1 LIPPGYGSGSPN
13 KSTGEEECLHTPG
26 DWDKLMKL
34 WGTLCQWT
42 HTKPSPT
49 NKQTNKQT
57 NKITLNN
64 SYFRIRSTFNIY
76 VLNAL
81 WAIVSGQKVEQDDP
95 KMNNV
100 VKMLYNF
107 IIDTGKPVTNF
118 GTQFKWLNGI
128 LEGLGFYNVTGA
140 VKALVEFA
148 DETIHLREHNINLE
162 DEYDDFIGKFIKTA
176 LQEK

>member
-1 LIPPGYGSGSPN
+1 
-13 KSTGEEECLHTPG
+13 
-26 DWDKLMKL
+26 
-34 WGTLCQWT
+34 
-42 HTKPSPT
+42 
-49 NKQTNKQT
+49 
-57 NKITLNN
+57 
-64 SYFRIRSTFNIY
+64 
-76 VLNAL
+76 
-81 WAIVSGQKVEQDDP
+81 
-95 KMNNV
+95 MNNV